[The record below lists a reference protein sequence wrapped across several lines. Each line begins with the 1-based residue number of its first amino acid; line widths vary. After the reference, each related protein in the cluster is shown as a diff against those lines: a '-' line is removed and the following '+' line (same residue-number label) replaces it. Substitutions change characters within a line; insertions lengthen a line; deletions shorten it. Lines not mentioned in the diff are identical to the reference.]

1 MRLIVPAAEVAL
13 IEVAQV
19 KRGWRSDW
27 RDALEEPIG
36 LWDGSDVAEALQLI
50 EQLPESDV
58 YRCFMPGFGLRLHD
72 AETARAEVLFC
83 FHCHLALMIDLRD
96 PSLRDVGETFDADS
110 DPGRELLSRF
120 QRCATQT
127 IASRGLDRIG
137 TGESS

>member
-1 MRLIVPAAEVAL
+1 MRLIVPVKEVAL
-13 IEVAQV
+13 IEVARV

-36 LWDGSDVAEALQLI
+36 LWEGSDVAETLLLI

-72 AETARAEVLFC
+72 VQTARAEVLFC
-83 FHCHLALMIDLRD
+83 FRCHMALMIDLRN
-96 PSLRDVGETFDADS
+96 PSRRDVGETFDAES

-120 QRCATQT
+120 QGCA
-127 IASRGLDRIG
+127 A
-137 TGESS
+137 